1 MSTVSPEGSVRTLP
15 RSERRNQALTW
26 VSDINVL
33 VKARLTLLVLITTLV
48 GFLFACGP
56 EVDGLLL
63 FNTLLGTFLA
73 AAGAA
78 ALNQVFEADYDGL
91 MRRTRNR
98 PIPAQRISRD
108 HGFAIGLGCS
118 AVGVVYLSLTT
129 NFLTAL
135 LTAITIGTYVFAYTP
150 LKRITTLNTI
160 VGAVPGAL
168 PPVIGWAAVR
178 GEVNFESW
186 LLFAILFLWQMPHF
200 LAIAWLYR
208 KDYRDAGF
216 VMLSGNDTECRVTG
230 RLALFYTVALVSIS
244 LLPYVL
250 RLTSPWYVLIA
261 FATGFGFFIAAL
273 TLALTGT
280 DRAARRLFLVS
291 IVYLPITLG
300 ALVITRTP

>member
-15 RSERRNQALTW
+15 RSERRNSALIW

-118 AVGVVYLSLTT
+118 AVGVIYLSLTT

-280 DRAARRLFLVS
+280 DKAARRLFLVS

>member
-1 MSTVSPEGSVRTLP
+1 MSTVSPEGSVRTLS

-280 DRAARRLFLVS
+280 DKAARRLFLVS

>member
-1 MSTVSPEGSVRTLP
+1 M
-15 RSERRNQALTW
+15 
-26 VSDINVL
+26 
-33 VKARLTLLVLITTLV
+33 
-48 GFLFACGP
+48 
-56 EVDGLLL
+56 
-63 FNTLLGTFLA
+63 
-73 AAGAA
+73 
-78 ALNQVFEADYDGL
+78 
-91 MRRTRNR
+91 
-98 PIPAQRISRD
+98 
-108 HGFAIGLGCS
+108 
-118 AVGVVYLSLTT
+118 
-129 NFLTAL
+129 

-216 VMLSGNDTECRVTG
+216 IMLSGNDTECRVTG

-273 TLALTGT
+273 ALALTGT
-280 DRAARRLFLVS
+280 DKAARRLFLAS

>member
-1 MSTVSPEGSVRTLP
+1 MSTVSPEGSVRTLS
-15 RSERRNQALTW
+15 RSERRNGALTW

-63 FNTLLGTFLA
+63 FNTLFGTFLA

-78 ALNQVFEADYDGL
+78 ALNQVFEADYDKL

-98 PIPAQRISRD
+98 PIPAMRISRD
-108 HGFAIGLGCS
+108 HGFAIGLSCS

-261 FATGFGFFIAAL
+261 FATGLGFFIAAL
-273 TLALTGT
+273 ALALTGT
-280 DRAARRLFLVS
+280 DKAARRLFLAS

>member
-1 MSTVSPEGSVRTLP
+1 MSTVSPEGSVRALP
-15 RSERRNQALTW
+15 RSERRNSALTW

-118 AVGVVYLSLTT
+118 AVGVIYLSLTT

-280 DRAARRLFLVS
+280 DKAARRLFLVS